1 MATMAAMETIRV
13 LSLALILTSFAAVE
27 LRNLRGALWAYML
40 QALLLVAIIF
50 VFATLHPPLFIW
62 GVTALVTKFGII
74 SWLLAQSIHQQQ
86 EAQEYPPLIELLP
99 SVFIIGL
106 LAIVTYRF
114 THTYTTFLAPTKLA
128 TEEPFRTNIAVALTV
143 FLIGLYGILTRRDA
157 IKVVIGLCLME
168 NGAHLSLVS
177 LAPGVRETV
186 LIGIVTDVV
195 IAVGLLLY
203 LINEIR
209 RQFGSTDSFR
219 LSQLRW

>member
-1 MATMAAMETIRV
+1 MAAMETIRV

-50 VFATLHPPLFIW
+50 VFATIHPPLFIW
-62 GVTALVTKFGII
+62 GITALLTKFAII
-74 SWLLAQSIHQQQ
+74 SWLLGQSIHQG
-86 EAQEYPPLIELLP
+86 EPQEYPPLIELLP

-106 LAIVTYRF
+106 LALATYRL

-128 TEEPFRTNIAVALTV
+128 TQEPFRTNIAVSLTV

-195 IAVGLLLY
+195 IAVWLLVY

-219 LSQLRW
+219 LSELRW

>member
-1 MATMAAMETIRV
+1 MAAMETIKV
-13 LSLALILTSFAAVE
+13 LSLALILTSFAAIE

-50 VFATLHPPLFIW
+50 VFATLHPALFIW
-62 GVTALVTKFGII
+62 GITALITKFAII
-74 SWLLAQSIHQQQ
+74 SWLLAHSIHQR
-86 EAQEYPPLIELLP
+86 EPQEYQPLIELFP
-99 SVFIIGL
+99 SVFIVSL
-106 LAIVTYRF
+106 LALATYRL

-128 TEEPFRTNIAVALTV
+128 TQEPFRTNIAVSLTV

-195 IAVGLLLY
+195 IAVWLLLY
-203 LINEIR
+203 IINEIR
-209 RQFGSTDSFR
+209 VQFGSTDSFR
-219 LSQLRW
+219 LSELRW

>member
-1 MATMAAMETIRV
+1 MEMMETIRV
-13 LSLALILTSFAAVE
+13 LSLALILTSFSAVE
-27 LRNLRGALWAYML
+27 LRNLRAALWAYML

-62 GVTALVTKFGII
+62 GITALLTKFAII
-74 SWLLAQSIHQQQ
+74 SWVLARSIHQGEPQ
-86 EAQEYPPLIELLP
+86 ECPPLIELLP
-99 SVFIIGL
+99 SVFIIGS
-106 LAIVTYRF
+106 LALVTYRL

-128 TEEPFRTNIAVALTV
+128 TQEPFRTNIAVSLTV

-157 IKVVIGLCLME
+157 IKVAIGLCLME

-195 IAVGLLLY
+195 IAVWLLVY
-203 LINEIR
+203 LIDEIR
-209 RQFGSTDSFR
+209 RQFGSTDSFK
-219 LSQLRW
+219 LSELRW

>member
-1 MATMAAMETIRV
+1 MAAMETIRV
-13 LSLALILTSFAAVE
+13 LSLALILTSFAAIE

-50 VFATLHPPLFIW
+50 VFATIHPPLFIW
-62 GVTALVTKFGII
+62 GITALLTKFAII
-74 SWLLAQSIHQQQ
+74 SWLLGQSIHQG
-86 EAQEYPPLIELLP
+86 EPQEYPPLIELLP

-106 LAIVTYRF
+106 LALATYRL

-128 TEEPFRTNIAVALTV
+128 TQEPFRTNIAVSLTV

-195 IAVGLLLY
+195 IAVWLLVY

-219 LSQLRW
+219 LSELRW

>member
-1 MATMAAMETIRV
+1 MAAMETIRV
-13 LSLALILTSFAAVE
+13 LSLALILTSFAAIE
-27 LRNLRGALWAYML
+27 LRNLRGALLAYML

-50 VFATLHPPLFIW
+50 VFATIHPPLFLW
-62 GVTALVTKFGII
+62 GITALLTKFAII
-74 SWLLAQSIHQQQ
+74 SWLLGQSIHQG
-86 EAQEYPPLIELLP
+86 EPQEYPPLIELLP

-106 LAIVTYRF
+106 LALATYRL

-128 TEEPFRTNIAVALTV
+128 TQEPFRTNIAVSLTV

-195 IAVGLLLY
+195 IAVWLLVY
-203 LINEIR
+203 LINGIR

-219 LSQLRW
+219 LSELRW

>member
-1 MATMAAMETIRV
+1 MAAMETIRV

-27 LRNLRGALWAYML
+27 LRNLRGALVAYMV

-74 SWLLAQSIHQQQ
+74 SWLLAQSIHQG

-106 LAIVTYRF
+106 LAIATYRL
-114 THTYTTFLAPTKLA
+114 THIYTTFLAPTKLA
-128 TEEPFRTNIAVALTV
+128 TEEPFRTNVAVALTV

-157 IKVVIGLCLME
+157 LKVVIGLCLME

-177 LAPGVRETV
+177 LAPGMRETV
-186 LIGIVTDVV
+186 LIGVVTDVV

-203 LINEIR
+203 IVNEIR
-209 RQFGSTDSFR
+209 RQFGSTDSFH
-219 LSQLRW
+219 LSELRW

>member
-1 MATMAAMETIRV
+1 MAAMEWIKV
-13 LSLALILTSFAAVE
+13 LSLGLILTSFAAIE
-27 LRNLRGALWAYML
+27 LRNLRGALWAYMI
-40 QALLLVAIIF
+40 QALIMVTIIF
-50 VFATLHPPLFIW
+50 AFATIHHPLFIW
-62 GVTALVTKFGII
+62 GITALLTKFALI
-74 SWLLAQSIHQQQ
+74 SWFLAQSIHQGEPQ
-86 EAQEYPPLIELLP
+86 ECPPLIELLP
-99 SVFIIGL
+99 SVFVIGL
-106 LAIVTYRF
+106 LAIVTYRL
-114 THTYTTFLAPTKLA
+114 THTYTHFLAPTKLA
-128 TEEPFRTNIAVALTV
+128 TEEPFRTNIAVSLTV

-219 LSQLRW
+219 LSELRW

>member
-1 MATMAAMETIRV
+1 MAAMETIRV
-13 LSLALILTSFAAVE
+13 LSLALILTSFAAIE

-62 GVTALVTKFGII
+62 GITALVTKFAII
-74 SWLLAQSIHQQQ
+74 SWLLAYSIHQGEPQ
-86 EAQEYPPLIELLP
+86 EHQPLIELLP
-99 SVFIIGL
+99 SVFVIGL
-106 LAIVTYRF
+106 LALATYRL
-114 THTYTTFLAPTKLA
+114 THTYTTFLAPTELA
-128 TEEPFRTNIAVALTV
+128 TQEPFRTNIAVSLTV

-195 IAVGLLLY
+195 IAVWLLLY
-203 LINEIR
+203 IINEIR

-219 LSQLRW
+219 LSELRW

>member
-1 MATMAAMETIRV
+1 MVAMETIRV
-13 LSLALILTSFAAVE
+13 LSLALILTSFAAIE
-27 LRNLRGALWAYML
+27 LRNLRAALWAYML
-40 QALLLVAIIF
+40 QALLMVGIIIA
-50 VFATLHPPLFIW
+50 FATIHPPLLIW
-62 GVTALVTKFGII
+62 AITALLTKFALI
-74 SWLLAQSIHQQQ
+74 SWFLAQSIHQG
-86 EAQEYPPLIELLP
+86 EPQEYPALIELLP

-106 LAIVTYRF
+106 LALATYRL
-114 THTYTTFLAPTKLA
+114 THIYTDFLAPTKLA
-128 TEEPFRTNIAVALTV
+128 TEEPFRTNIAVSLTV

-203 LINEIR
+203 IINEIR

-219 LSQLRW
+219 LSELRW

>member
-1 MATMAAMETIRV
+1 MEAIKV
-13 LSLALILTSFAAVE
+13 LSLALILTSFAAIE

-50 VFATLHPPLFIW
+50 AFATLHPPLFIW
-62 GVTALVTKFGII
+62 GVTALLTKFAII
-74 SWLLAQSIHQQQ
+74 SWLLAHSIHQG
-86 EAQEYPPLIELLP
+86 EPQEYPPLIELLP

-106 LAIVTYRF
+106 LALATYRL

-128 TEEPFRTNIAVALTV
+128 TQEPFRTNIAVSLTV

-157 IKVVIGLCLME
+157 IKVAIGLCLME

-195 IAVGLLLY
+195 IAVWLLLY
-203 LINEIR
+203 IINEIR

-219 LSQLRW
+219 LSELRW

>member
-1 MATMAAMETIRV
+1 MTAMETIRV
-13 LSLALILTSFAAVE
+13 LSLALILTSFAAIE

-62 GVTALVTKFGII
+62 GITALLTKFAII
-74 SWLLAQSIHQQQ
+74 SWLLGQSIHQG
-86 EAQEYPPLIELLP
+86 EPQEYPPLIELLP

-106 LAIVTYRF
+106 LALATYRL

-128 TEEPFRTNIAVALTV
+128 TQEPFRTNIAVSLTV

-195 IAVGLLLY
+195 IAVWLILY
-203 LINEIR
+203 IINEIR

-219 LSQLRW
+219 LSELRW

>member
-1 MATMAAMETIRV
+1 MAAMETIRV
-13 LSLALILTSFAAVE
+13 LSLALILTSFAAIE
-27 LRNLRGALWAYML
+27 LRNLRGALWAYMI

-50 VFATLHPPLFIW
+50 VFATIHPPLVIW
-62 GVTALVTKFGII
+62 GITALVTKFAII
-74 SWLLAQSIHQQQ
+74 SWLLGQSIHQG
-86 EAQEYPPLIELLP
+86 EPQEYPPLIELLP
-99 SVFIIGL
+99 SVFVIGL
-106 LAIVTYRF
+106 LALATYRL

-128 TEEPFRTNIAVALTV
+128 TQEPFRTNIAVSLTV
-143 FLIGLYGILTRRDA
+143 FLLGLYGILTRRDA
-157 IKVVIGLCLME
+157 IKVAIGLCLME

-195 IAVGLLLY
+195 IAVWLLVY

-219 LSQLRW
+219 LSELRW

>member
-1 MATMAAMETIRV
+1 MAAMETIRV
-13 LSLALILTSFAAVE
+13 LSLALILTSFAAIE
-27 LRNLRGALWAYML
+27 LRNLRGALLAYML

-50 VFATLHPPLFIW
+50 VFATIHPPLFIW
-62 GVTALVTKFGII
+62 GITALLTKFAII
-74 SWLLAQSIHQQQ
+74 SWLLGQSIHQG
-86 EAQEYPPLIELLP
+86 EPQEYPPLIELLP

-106 LAIVTYRF
+106 LALATYRL

-128 TEEPFRTNIAVALTV
+128 TQEPFRTNIAVSLTV

-195 IAVGLLLY
+195 IAVWLLVY

-219 LSQLRW
+219 LSELRW

>member
-1 MATMAAMETIRV
+1 MAAMETIKV
-13 LSLALILTSFAAVE
+13 LSLALILTSFAAIE

-50 VFATLHPPLFIW
+50 VFATLHPALFIW
-62 GVTALVTKFGII
+62 GITALITKFAII
-74 SWLLAQSIHQQQ
+74 SWLLAHSIHQR
-86 EAQEYPPLIELLP
+86 EPQEYQPLIELFP
-99 SVFIIGL
+99 SVFIVSL
-106 LAIVTYRF
+106 LALATYRL

-128 TEEPFRTNIAVALTV
+128 TQEPFRTNIAVSLTV

-195 IAVGLLLY
+195 IAVWLLLY
-203 LINEIR
+203 IINEIGV
-209 RQFGSTDSFR
+209 QFGSTDSFR
-219 LSQLRW
+219 LSELRW

>member
-1 MATMAAMETIRV
+1 MTAMETIKV
-13 LSLALILTSFAAVE
+13 LSLALILTSFAAME

-50 VFATLHPPLFIW
+50 VFATFHPALFIW
-62 GVTALVTKFGII
+62 GITALITKFAII
-74 SWLLAQSIHQQQ
+74 SWLLAHSIHQG
-86 EAQEYPPLIELLP
+86 EPQEYQPLIELLP
-99 SVFIIGL
+99 SVFIVGL
-106 LAIVTYRF
+106 LALATYRL

-128 TEEPFRTNIAVALTV
+128 TEEPFRTNIAVSLTV

-195 IAVGLLLY
+195 IAVWLLLY
-203 LINEIR
+203 IINEIR

-219 LSQLRW
+219 LSELRW

>member
-1 MATMAAMETIRV
+1 MAAMETIRV

-27 LRNLRGALWAYML
+27 LRNLRAALWAYML

-62 GVTALVTKFGII
+62 AITALLTKFAII
-74 SWLLAQSIHQQQ
+74 SWLLAQSIHQS
-86 EAQEYPPLIELLP
+86 EPQEYPPLIELLP

-106 LAIVTYRF
+106 LALATYRL

-128 TEEPFRTNIAVALTV
+128 TQEPFRTNIAVSLTV

-157 IKVVIGLCLME
+157 IKVAIGLCLME

-195 IAVGLLLY
+195 IAVWILLY

-209 RQFGSTDSFR
+209 RQFGSTDSFK
-219 LSQLRW
+219 LSELRW

>member
-1 MATMAAMETIRV
+1 MAVTETIKV
-13 LSLALILTSFAAVE
+13 LSLALILTSFAAME
-27 LRNLRGALWAYML
+27 LRNLRAALWVYML

-50 VFATLHPPLFIW
+50 VFATLHPALFIW
-62 GVTALVTKFGII
+62 GITALLTKFAII
-74 SWLLAQSIHQQQ
+74 SWLLANSIHQG
-86 EAQEYPPLIELLP
+86 EPQEYPPLIELLP

-106 LAIVTYRF
+106 LALVTYRL

-128 TEEPFRTNIAVALTV
+128 TQEPFRTNIAVSLTV

-157 IKVVIGLCLME
+157 IKVAIGLCLME

-195 IAVGLLLY
+195 IAVWLLLY

-219 LSQLRW
+219 LSELRW

>member
-1 MATMAAMETIRV
+1 MAAMETIRV
-13 LSLALILTSFAAVE
+13 LSLALILTSFAAIE

-50 VFATLHPPLFIW
+50 VFATIHPPLFLW
-62 GVTALVTKFGII
+62 GITALLTKFAII
-74 SWLLAQSIHQQQ
+74 SWLLGQSIHQG
-86 EAQEYPPLIELLP
+86 EPQEYPPLIELLP

-106 LAIVTYRF
+106 LALATYRL

-128 TEEPFRTNIAVALTV
+128 TQEPFRTNIAVSLTV

-195 IAVGLLLY
+195 IAVWLLVY

-219 LSQLRW
+219 LSELRW